1 MSMPENNL
9 ENLIAALKT
18 EAIDAA
24 EKEAA
29 GIVSRA
35 REKAREI
42 VEEADAK
49 SDELLQNAKRE
60 AQAILEKGES
70 ALQQAARDVRVS
82 MRNDL
87 LLMLKGILEQEVE
100 STFTPDLVEKAVLS
114 IVDNAGSGVTLKLS
128 EKLETQ
134 LSHQILKRLQAS
146 KNLDAVSRDTTLA
159 DGFSITKTREG
170 WSYHISPGEVT
181 ELLHAHLSPNW
192 VKILK
197 KASEV

>member
-42 VEEADAK
+42 LEEADAK
-49 SDELLQNAKRE
+49 SDELLQNAERE

-82 MRNDL
+82 VRNDL
-87 LLMLKGILEQEVE
+87 LLMLKGILEQEVAG
-100 STFTPDLVEKAVLS
+100 TFTPDLLEKAVS
-114 IVDNAGSGVTLKLS
+114 GIVDNAGSGVTLKLS

-134 LSHQILKRLQAS
+134 LSHQILERLQAS
-146 KNLDAVSRDTTLA
+146 KNLDAVSRDAALA
-159 DGFSITKTREG
+159 DGFTITKTGEG
-170 WSYHISPGEVT
+170 WSYHISPGELT
-181 ELLHAHLSPNW
+181 EVLYTHLSPKW